1 MTALYHYADS
11 KDVVRIGED
20 FLALTLPKEEW
31 THGAHWAAAFWLIL
45 ARPDINPERDMPD
58 LIRRYN
64 AATGG
69 ENTDTAGYHET
80 ITQASLIVARAFI
93 AAQPDAPA
101 LNDFCNR
108 LFASRFGKSDW
119 LFEHWTREVLFST
132 MARKEWV
139 PPDLKPLG
147 IS

>member
-1 MTALYHYADS
+1 MTALYHYSSEDE
-11 KDVVRIGED
+11 VVRIGEG

-31 THGAHWAAAFWLIL
+31 THGAHWAAAFWLIRM
-45 ARPDINPERDMPD
+45 RPDIAPEREMPD
-58 LIRRYN
+58 FIRRYN

-93 AAQPDAPA
+93 ASQPSAPA
-101 LNDFCNR
+101 LHDLCNT

-119 LFEHWTREVLFST
+119 LFEHWTKEVLFSAT
-132 MARKEWV
+132 ARREWV
-139 PPDLKPLG
+139 APDLKPLE
-147 IS
+147 IC